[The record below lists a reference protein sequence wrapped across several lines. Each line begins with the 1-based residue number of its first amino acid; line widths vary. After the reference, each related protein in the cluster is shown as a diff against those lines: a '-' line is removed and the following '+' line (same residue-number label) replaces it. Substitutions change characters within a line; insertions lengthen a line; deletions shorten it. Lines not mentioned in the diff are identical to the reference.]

1 MSPAEPPSLAKWERW
16 LDKLRLDVLTLHLY
30 RKFWKDVV
38 GAAEAAN
45 VPPSYFFTFFTQV
58 YLTYQAVAI
67 RRICKARHGQPS
79 FRNLLTEIRHH
90 PELTKNLTDTKDVV
104 TDIQSLD
111 AGSLGRVRKYADEQ
125 IAHRQEAPSVDI
137 PTIEDVHEAIDQVG
151 ALLRKYM
158 VLVLDEDQ
166 WLETAVA
173 GDVMAPFRMAWL
185 PKLPERPQRRPE
197 PFPDED

>member
-1 MSPAEPPSLAKWERW
+1 MGGEAPSRAKWERW
-16 LDKLRLDVLTLHLY
+16 LDKLRTDVLTLHLY
-30 RKFWKDVV
+30 RKFWRDVV

-58 YLTYQAVAI
+58 YATSQAITI
-67 RRICKARHGQPS
+67 RRICKARGSQYS

-90 PELTKNLTDTKDVV
+90 PNLTKNKTDPKDVV
-104 TDIQSLD
+104 ADIQSLD

-125 IAHRQEAPSVDI
+125 IAHKHDAPPTDV
-137 PTIEDVHEAIDQVG
+137 PTIENVHEAIDQVG

-166 WLETAVA
+166 WLETSVA

-185 PKLPERPQRRPE
+185 PKLPERPRHKRP
-197 PFPDED
+197 